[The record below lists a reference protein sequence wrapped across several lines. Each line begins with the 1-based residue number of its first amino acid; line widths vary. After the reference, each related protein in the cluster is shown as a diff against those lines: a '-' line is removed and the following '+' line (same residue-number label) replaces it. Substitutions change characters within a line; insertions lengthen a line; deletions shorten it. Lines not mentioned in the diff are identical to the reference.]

1 MNALSDLKDF
11 VADHKCAKCFPLPIT
26 RGGRYSVGKRE
37 DGKEFEAWPVLHH
50 HNLRAAWMHA
60 ETAGPVFPCS
70 PTNKRPL
77 TKHGFKD
84 ASRNRLVIQDWW
96 TDWRNAMIGIPTG
109 EASRLF
115 AVDLDVKPGKGN
127 GIETWERL
135 VAEHGDAPTCSVRTP
150 SGGRHLVYNWRP
162 GIRNV
167 PLGKLLPDDGAP
179 GIEIKG
185 EGGYIIAAASELND
199 GRSYEW
205 ENELPVI
212 DPPEWLVQMIL
223 DRGRASAR
231 HHITSDELAELV
243 ERHAGAGV
251 STAPADLP
259 PPADPNRIRAALAVI
274 DPDIDRSAWIAIG
287 GALCKQLGE
296 EEGFEVWNEW
306 SSNGKKYP
314 GERAM
319 RAQWRSL
326 AANDGY
332 DWSIGTVFYHANESD
347 PDWWR
352 NIEEPPA
359 EEPSAEVAAGGARA
373 EQPRTE
379 KPGAPPLRSYH
390 LVRASDVTMRPT
402 DWLWKGHLQRG
413 AQEIMTGLPGGG
425 KSQAQISLIACATTG
440 KPWPDG
446 YRGGPPG
453 HVIMLT
459 AEDTLEQVVVPRLR
473 AARADLDRVHIL
485 KKIRRDKK
493 ERMFLL
499 SEDLNVLAQVIDD
512 VGNVLLVTIDPITA
526 YMGGKLD
533 AHKVTDVRN
542 QLGPLAEL
550 AEQKNVAFSTITH
563 PPKNAGGR
571 AIDHFI
577 GSQAFIAAAR
587 IGHVVIEEVDGED
600 KRTGRMLFTNP
611 KNNPHQKMPT
621 LAFRKTSTIV
631 GRDEATGNTI
641 SAAYVTWE
649 GTVDISADEAVA
661 ATMAKATGK
670 RTDAA
675 LAFLIEVLAGGPVPM
690 KEIEEKGAQRGLNV
704 DQLKRAKG
712 KLGIISDK
720 SGFEGAWVWAMPK
733 DRDKMAF

>member
-1 MNALSDLKDF
+1 MNALSDIKDF
-11 VADHKCAKCFPLPIT
+11 KGTPVADAKCANCFPPPIT
-26 RGGRYSVGKRE
+26 RGGRYSVGKKS
-37 DGKEFEAWPVLHH
+37 DGSEVDAWPEL
-50 HNLRAAWMHA
+50 LPYMMRCALKHA
-60 ETAGPVFPCS
+60 DYGLPVFPCS
-70 PTNKRPL
+70 PKNKRPV

-84 ASRNRLVIQDWW
+84 ASRNPLQIQDWW
-96 TDWRNAMIGIPTG
+96 TTSPNALIGIPMG
-109 EASRLF
+109 EASGLF
-115 AVDLDVKPGKGN
+115 AVDLDRKPGKGD
-127 GIETWERL
+127 GIATWQALIE
-135 VAEHGDAPTCSVRTP
+135 EHGDAPTCSVKTP
-150 SGGRHLVYNWRP
+150 STGRHLIYNWRP

-167 PLGKLLPDDGAP
+167 PLGKLGA

-185 EGGYIIAAASELND
+185 EGGYIIAAPSELN
-199 GRSYEW
+199 GKSYEW
-205 ENELPVI
+205 ENELPAG
-212 DPPEWLVQMIL
+212 DPPDWLVRMIL
-223 DRGRASAR
+223 DRGAR
-231 HHITSDELAELV
+231 VERSPSDELAALA

-251 STAPADLP
+251 SAAPADLP
-259 PPADPNRIRAALAVI
+259 APADPQRIRAALAAI
-274 DPDIDRSAWIAIG
+274 DPDIERGEWIAIG
-287 GALCKQLGE
+287 AALFKELGE
-296 EEGFEVWNEW
+296 DAGFEAWNEW
-306 SSNGKKYP
+306 SSTGNKYSDRRRM
-314 GERAM
+314 EAE
-319 RAQWRSL
+319 WRPIIE
-326 AANDGY
+326 NQGY
-332 DWSIGTVFYHANESD
+332 GWTIATVFHHAKEAD

-352 NIEEPPA
+352 NVEAPQADEAPA
-359 EEPSAEVAAGGARA
+359 NDSGAVQQRA
-373 EQPRTE
+373 E
-379 KPGAPPLRSYH
+379 KPEPPLRSYH
-390 LVRASDVTMRPT
+390 LVRASDVIMRPT

-413 AQEIMTGLPGGG
+413 AQEITTGLPGGG

-446 YRGGPPG
+446 YRGGPAG
-453 HVIMLT
+453 NVIMLT
-459 AEDTLEQVVVPRLR
+459 AEDTLEQVVVPRLT
-473 AARADLDRVHIL
+473 AAGANLDRVHIL
-485 KKIRRDKK
+485 KKIKRDKR

-499 SEDLNVLAQVIDD
+499 GEDLQILAQIIDD
-512 VGNVLLVTIDPITA
+512 LGDVLLVTIDPITA

-550 AEQKNVAFSTITH
+550 AERKNVAFSTITH
-563 PPKNAGGR
+563 PPKNAGSR

-621 LAFRKTSTIV
+621 LAFRKTSTTV
-631 GRDEATGNTI
+631 GRDEATGSTI

-690 KEIEEKGAQRGLNV
+690 KDIEERGAQRGLNV

-733 DRDKMAF
+733 DRDKMPF